1 MDEKQLLNLK
11 KEIDLAKTKVAELNG
26 EKKHLMQ
33 ELKDIWKCATL
44 GEGEKL
50 LERMKNE
57 IDRMNKEI
65 EEGLQK
71 IGEEYDAIH

>member
-1 MDEKQLLNLK
+1 
-11 KEIDLAKTKVAELNG
+11 
-26 EKKHLMQ
+26 MQ